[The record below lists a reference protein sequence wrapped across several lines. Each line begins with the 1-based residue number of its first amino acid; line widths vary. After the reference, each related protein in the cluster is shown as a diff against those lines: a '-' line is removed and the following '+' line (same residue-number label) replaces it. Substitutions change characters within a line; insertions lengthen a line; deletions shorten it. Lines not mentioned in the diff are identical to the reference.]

1 MEIKLTVENFE
12 SVTNTGKPV
21 LIDFWATWCGPC
33 RMIAPVIEEIA
44 NEREDILVCKCNVDE
59 EVPLAERERNTY
71 SRGAQKRPRC
81 SPGGGPRRQA
91 EHNKAGGKRHMKI
104 RLNEDEQIVKLI
116 KQGLSERN
124 GHCPCVREISDD
136 TKCMCKQFREQI
148 ADPDFEGYCH
158 CMLYYKEK

>member
-59 EVPLAERERNTY
+59 EVPLAVQFGVNVIPTLVVL
-71 SRGAQKRPRC
+71 K
-81 SPGGGPRRQA
+81 
-91 EHNKAGGKRHMKI
+91 NGKMVTHQVGFQPKPALVAW
-104 RLNEDEQIVKLI
+104 LNGVL
-116 KQGLSERN
+116 
-124 GHCPCVREISDD
+124 
-136 TKCMCKQFREQI
+136 
-148 ADPDFEGYCH
+148 
-158 CMLYYKEK
+158 

>member
-59 EVPLAERERNTY
+59 EVPLAVQFGVNVIPTLVVL
-71 SRGAQKRPRC
+71 K
-81 SPGGGPRRQA
+81 
-91 EHNKAGGKRHMKI
+91 NGKMVTHQVGFQPKPALVSW
-104 RLNEDEQIVKLI
+104 LNGVL
-116 KQGLSERN
+116 
-124 GHCPCVREISDD
+124 
-136 TKCMCKQFREQI
+136 
-148 ADPDFEGYCH
+148 
-158 CMLYYKEK
+158 